1 MGELYVVLIDHCVCH
16 CRFDLAV
23 TEELLYLLNG
33 HSLIDCACRECAAE
47 LVRVHLCDAEPSTEL
62 SEAHLNATD
71 RETVVRLLERD
82 EERGIVVCAAVQI
95 GTQMNFRPRIEIDG
109 ALLAPLAEHDAFAPL
124 KVDIT
129 AVQTYKLANAH
140 SRGGEQINHSEISDV
155 LCMVAQ
161 LLQCLVAVC
170 FLDDLRRL
178 DLVNAA
184 HGAL

>member
-1 MGELYVVLIDHCVCH
+1 MGELHVALIDHCVRH
-16 CRFDLAV
+16 CCFDLAV
-23 TEELLYLLNG
+23 TEELLYLLDR
-33 HSLIDCACRECAAE
+33 HPLIDCACRECAAE

-62 SEAHLNATD
+62 SEADLHAAD
-71 RETVVRLLERD
+71 REPIVRILQRD
-82 EERGIVVCAAVQI
+82 EERGIIVCAAVQI
-95 GTQMNFRPRIEIDG
+95 GTQMNFRPCIKIDG

-124 KVDIT
+124 KVDVT
-129 AVQTYKLANAH
+129 AVQTYKLAGTH
-140 SRGGEQINHSEISDV
+140 PRGGEQINHSEITDV

-161 LLQCLVAVC
+161 LLQCLIAVC